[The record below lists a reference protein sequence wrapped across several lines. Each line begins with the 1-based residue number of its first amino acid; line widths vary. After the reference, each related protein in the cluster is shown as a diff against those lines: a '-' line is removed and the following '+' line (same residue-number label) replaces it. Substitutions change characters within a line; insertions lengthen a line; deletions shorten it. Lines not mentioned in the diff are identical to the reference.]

1 MTVEIGTSFLAYS
14 ITPQLGF
21 ACGALRC
28 NDSDVIAG
36 IAPQRGERGRLAKGE
51 TSDTSKTG
59 TTPKVQYLRYFA
71 RQRKP
76 L

>member
-1 MTVEIGTSFLAYS
+1 MTVETGTSFLAYS

-28 NDSDVIAG
+28 NDSDGIAG
-36 IAPQRGERGRLAKGE
+36 IAPQRGEGGVSQGKR
-51 TSDTSKTG
+51 SDIPKAG
-59 TTPKVQYLRYFA
+59 ATPKVQYLRYFA